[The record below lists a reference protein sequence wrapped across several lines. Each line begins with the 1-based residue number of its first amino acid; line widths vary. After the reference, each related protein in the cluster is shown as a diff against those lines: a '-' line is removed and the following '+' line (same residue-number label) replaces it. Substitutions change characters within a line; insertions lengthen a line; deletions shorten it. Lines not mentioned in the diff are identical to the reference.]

1 MVYVSENHPN
11 EAATRTIIE
20 IDDDLMAK
28 AIKLAGVN
36 TKKAAV
42 EEGLRLLV
50 QTRLQGR
57 LRKLHGKLHWEGSLD
72 KNAARR
78 VIVVDLI
85 LTEVLQ
91 GFRNDRDSRRAPIA
105 LRMLI
110 FEPMVG
116 RDIALASARK
126 FRVLRARGITVRKT
140 IDLFIATFCM
150 ENGHHLLHSDRDFDP
165 IREHLG
171 LKTVVGATHASPEPD
186 RDSPAIVWDA
196 RVQP

>member
-1 MVYVSENHPN
+1 MIVVDSSVWIDYFNGTETSE
-11 EAATRTIIE
+11 TTLLDSI
-20 IDDDLMAK
+20 L
-28 AIKLAGVN
+28 GVN
-36 TKKAAV
+36 P
-42 EEGLRLLV
+42 
-50 QTRLQGR
+50 
-57 LRKLHGKLHWEGSLD
+57 
-72 KNAARR
+72 
-78 VIVVDLI
+78 IVVGDLI

-91 GFRNDRDSRRAPIA
+91 GFRNDRDYRRARIA
-105 LRMLI
+105 LQTLI

-116 RDIALASARK
+116 RDIALASARN

-171 LKTVVGATHASPEPD
+171 LKTVVGATYASPEPD
-186 RDSPAIVWDA
+186 RDSPAIVRDA